1 MNCQQS
7 QKGILDALAAG
18 EPKLRGAVAA
28 HQQDC
33 AACQAYFESQ
43 ARLFRQLEEGLTAIA
58 SEEVPASLLPRVR
71 ARLDEE
77 PPQRYS
83 GVPGWGLAAIAAVIL
98 GVSLGFFLNQPKH
111 HAVLPENVSMAARG
125 VENPVPGVRPL
136 GKVVTPSL
144 NQGHEHGRAF
154 AAAAKGSETV
164 PEVIVLPEEQA
175 AFAKFVRQQLP
186 EQQEVILAVTHAAP
200 ANDDLPAEIASLE
213 IEGLQMKPLDPGWE

>member
-7 QKGILDALAAG
+7 QKGILDVLAAG
-18 EPKLRGAVAA
+18 EAKLPGAVAA

-33 AACQAYFESQ
+33 AACQAYYKSQ

-58 SEEVPASLLPRVR
+58 NEEVPASLVPRVR

-83 GVPGWGLAAIAAVIL
+83 WMPGWGAAAAAVIL
-98 GVSLGFFLNQPKH
+98 GVSLGFVLHRTNH
-111 HAVLPENVSMAARG
+111 HAVLRENVPVAARG
-125 VENPVPGVRPL
+125 VENPVPGVRPPR
-136 GKVVTPSL
+136 KVVTPSL
-144 NQGHEHGRAF
+144 NQGHEHGRPF
-154 AAAAKGSETV
+154 AAVAKSSE

-175 AFAKFVRQQLP
+175 AFAKFVRQLP
-186 EQQEVILAVTHAAP
+186 EQQEVILAVPHAAP

-213 IEGLQMKPLDPGWE
+213 IEGLEVKPLDPGWE

>member
-7 QKGILDALAAG
+7 QKGIQDALAAG
-18 EPKLRGAVAA
+18 EAKLHGAVAA

-58 SEEVPASLLPRVR
+58 NEEVPASLLPRVR

-83 GVPGWGLAAIAAVIL
+83 WMPGWGLAAIAAVIL
-98 GVSLGFFLNQPKH
+98 GVSLGFVLHQPKP
-111 HAVLPENVSMAARG
+111 HAVLPENVPMAARG
-125 VENPVPGVRPL
+125 AENPVPGLQLPR
-136 GKVVTPSL
+136 KVATPSL

-175 AFAKFVRQQLP
+175 AFAKFVRQLP
-186 EQQEVILAVTHAAP
+186 EQQEVILAVAHAVP
-200 ANDDLPAEIASLE
+200 ANDDLLAEIASLE

>member
-18 EPKLRGAVAA
+18 EAKLPGRVAA

-33 AACQAYFESQ
+33 AGCQAYFESQ

-58 SEEVPASLLPRVR
+58 NEEVPASLLPRVR
-71 ARLDEE
+71 ARLDEK

-83 GVPGWGLAAIAAVIL
+83 WMPGWGLAAIAAVIL
-98 GVSLGFFLNQPKH
+98 GVSLGFVLHQPKH
-111 HAVLPENVSMAARG
+111 HALLPENVPMAARG
-125 VENPVPGVRPL
+125 AENPVPGVRPPR
-136 GKVVTPSL
+136 KVVTPSL

-154 AAAAKGSETV
+154 AAAANGSETV

-175 AFAKFVRQQLP
+175 AFSKFVRQLR
-186 EQQEVILAVTHAAP
+186 EQQEVILAVAHAAP

-213 IEGLQMKPLDPGWE
+213 IEGLEMKPLDPSWE

>member
-18 EPKLRGAVAA
+18 EAKLPGALAA

-33 AACQAYFESQ
+33 AACQTYYKSQ

-83 GVPGWGLAAIAAVIL
+83 WIPGWRMAAVAAVIL
-98 GVSLGFFLNQPKH
+98 GVSLGFALHQPKH
-111 HAVLPENVSMAARG
+111 HAVLPENVSVATRG
-125 VENPVPGVRPL
+125 VENPVPGVQSPRT
-136 GKVVTPSL
+136 VVTPSL
-144 NQGHEHGRAF
+144 NQGHEHGRTS
-154 AAAAKGSETV
+154 AAVAKSSEAV
-164 PEVIVLPEEQA
+164 PEVVVLPEERA
-175 AFAKFVRQQLP
+175 AFAKFVGQLR
-186 EQQEVILAVTHAAP
+186 EQQEVALALAHAAP

-213 IEGLQMKPLDPGWE
+213 IEGLEMKPLDPGWE